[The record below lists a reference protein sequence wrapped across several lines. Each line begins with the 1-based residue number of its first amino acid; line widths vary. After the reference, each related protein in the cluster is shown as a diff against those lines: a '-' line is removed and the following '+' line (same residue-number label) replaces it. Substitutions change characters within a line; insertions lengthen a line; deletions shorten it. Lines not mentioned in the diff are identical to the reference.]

1 MNPSRRILAAIATTL
16 IAVSPVLA
24 FQFPLSDSASRTAYF
39 LGQRHDNSVGEF
51 LARYSR
57 HLPAPKT
64 GPYISD
70 VTLLTPFAQMV
81 YYSSRQGMY
90 TAQQAER
97 DGQAKFSS
105 IDVTV
110 YISLTETYG
119 AYFSEPPPSP
129 SSGAGTRLRP
139 GSFWRDFTVR
149 VLDGEVLLQPDA
161 VYGQPQY
168 RCSEDSCGLT
178 GALIHLSLPAEAF
191 ASDSVTVEVATP
203 DGQLVSAEFD
213 LASLR

>member
-1 MNPSRRILAAIATTL
+1 MRFLKILPTLFIAPLLVVPPSF
-16 IAVSPVLA
+16 A
-24 FQFPLSDSASRTAYF
+24 FDFPLSDTSSRAAYF

-64 GPYISD
+64 GPYVSD
-70 VTLLTPFAQMV
+70 VTLFTPFAQMV

-105 IDVTV
+105 IEVSV

-119 AYFSEPPPSP
+119 AYFSEPPPSA

-149 VLDGEVLLQPDA
+149 VLDGEVLLQPDT

-168 RCSEDSCGLT
+168 RCSGGGCALT
-178 GALIHLSLPAEAF
+178 GALIHLGLPAEAF

-203 DGQLVSAEFD
+203 DGQLVSADFN
-213 LASLR
+213 LVSLR